1 MDFYNRQRLDLSE
14 WVIHFVHD
22 RKPDDDPTTLSDIA
36 IMEGFTGDMRLP
48 DYYDKD
54 GKSHNIFTAV
64 EENEYSVAE
73 DASAFEIL
81 NKILHDGYIKSGW
94 SLRKLSPTIYG
105 PKSAVCF
112 TEMPLYAL
120 VDYAK
125 TRRVSGYVGNYGIA
139 FRRNELFAAG
149 ARNAIY
155 GLSTKHLEAE
165 FDDRGIFQGRLLSV
179 KETGIGIQEQYRYV
193 ATNLIKGDRFNEK
206 VIDWTHER
214 EWRWALPYD
223 SLGVPG
229 LPFFLSKEYADF
241 FTDIII
247 IVPSDEEME
256 LVLNHLKTLYDAGST
271 NAGRKF
277 DKNKIAAARVL
288 SLESISH
295 FSNTDISQLKI
306 DNLPIKQ
313 MRVIP
318 NFIVTHELDR
328 KIRNAVLEASKK
340 ADEAIKDFLSKNPDF
355 DENKGAW
362 GWAYVCTQNI
372 SETTQAL
379 QNADLSKTYSD
390 GIYRLHLV
398 DYKTSNLN
406 LLEVGAEAAA
416 KYLTKELEQPF
427 FVITQLD

>member
-1 MDFYNRQRLDLSE
+1 M
-14 WVIHFVHD
+14 
-22 RKPDDDPTTLSDIA
+22 
-36 IMEGFTGDMRLP
+36 
-48 DYYDKD
+48 
-54 GKSHNIFTAV
+54 
-64 EENEYSVAE
+64 
-73 DASAFEIL
+73 
-81 NKILHDGYIKSGW
+81 
-94 SLRKLSPTIYG
+94 
-105 PKSAVCF
+105 
-112 TEMPLYAL
+112 
-120 VDYAK
+120 
-125 TRRVSGYVGNYGIA
+125 
-139 FRRNELFAAG
+139 
-149 ARNAIY
+149 
-155 GLSTKHLEAE
+155 
-165 FDDRGIFQGRLLSV
+165 
-179 KETGIGIQEQYRYV
+179 
-193 ATNLIKGDRFNEK
+193 IKGDRFNEK

-247 IVPSDEEME
+247 IVPTDEEME

-271 NAGRKF
+271 NAGRKY